1 MTGDS
6 SLDSMFDQLKKV
18 TDDIT
23 KSPSKPKEPP
33 FNRLKPEDQDKI
45 TALIQTAM
53 DAGAVEAL
61 YIDAKDV
68 VVDDRVRIK
77 CLVPLCR
84 HYGDLVCPPNVPTP
98 DEFRKFLRLY
108 RYAVILST
116 EYINPP
122 KPSSLE
128 DSEEVSKEIRKKSY
142 DLSEILLKME
152 AVALQKGYRFAAG
165 FTGGSCHYCDSC
177 VKTGKECKTPYRAR
191 PSMEAVGVDVVETL
205 KKVDMTLEFPVDNK
219 VKWWGLLLAD

>member
-1 MTGDS
+1 MSKNEYETEYGNENKNGKP
-6 SLDSMFDQLKKV
+6 LKEMAYHSDLNKE
-18 TDDIT
+18 DKENIT
-23 KSPSKPKEPP
+23 
-33 FNRLKPEDQDKI
+33 L
-45 TALIQTAM
+45 LIQTAK

-61 YIDAKDV
+61 YISAKDI
-68 VVDDRVRIK
+68 VVDDRVRLK
-77 CLVPLCR
+77 CMVPLCR
-84 HYGDLVCPPNVPTP
+84 HYGDLVCPPNVLTP
-98 DEFRKFLRLY
+98 NEFRGYLKLY
-108 RYAVILST
+108 RFGVLLST
-116 EYINPP
+116 EYKNPP
-122 KPSSLE
+122 KPASLE

-177 VKTGKECKTPYRAR
+177 VKTGNECKTPYRAR

-205 KKVDMTLEFPVDNK
+205 KKVDMDVKFPVSNN